1 MRWYF
6 VPVGARYINRQVL
19 GIFLAALTI
28 LLSIALGDKLIQFL
42 EKAAAGNIPA
52 DRVFYIVLL
61 RMPELVQLVLP
72 FALYIALLM
81 GLGRLYSSQEMAVLR
96 SGGMSTKTLLAW
108 LMPGIALVTL
118 MVGIASLS
126 ITPAAKYTLEQELV
140 ELQKRIGLSALQPG
154 IFRIEDNGDQVTYS
168 NALDDDDQT
177 ILNVFIQRRL
187 PDGNQMSVW
196 AERGQRSPPNADGRQ
211 TLTLENGRRYV
222 GRSGAA
228 DFDVMSFERLDI
240 SIDSDPVL
248 QQVRDIESLDTG
260 NLGSQPAHQ
269 AELHW
274 RLGLPIFCVI
284 LALLAIA
291 NATVQPRQ
299 GPYARLATGMVWMLS
314 YYLALLLNR
323 WLIEKGFIPG
333 VIGLWPVHLIAAIY
347 AVKGLRTLAMPATR

>member
-1 MRWYF
+1 MRWFF
-6 VPVGARYINRQVL
+6 VPVGARYINRQVF
-19 GIFLAALTI
+19 GIFFAALAI

-42 EKAAAGNIPA
+42 EKAAAGSIPA
-52 DRVFYIVLL
+52 DLVFYIVLL
-61 RMPELVQLVLP
+61 RMPELIQLVLP

-108 LMPGIALVTL
+108 LMPGIFLVTL
-118 MVGIASLS
+118 VVGIASLS
-126 ITPAAKYTLEQELV
+126 VTPSAKHTLEQELV
-140 ELQKRIGLSALQPG
+140 ALQKRIGLSALQPG
-154 IFRIEDNGDQVTYS
+154 IFRLENDGDQVTYS

-177 ILNVFIQRRL
+177 ILNVFIQRQL
-187 PDGNQMSVW
+187 PDGEQMSVW
-196 AERGQRSPPNADGRQ
+196 AERGQRSPPDAQGRQ

-222 GRSGAA
+222 GKSGSA
-228 DFDVMSFERLDI
+228 DFDVMSFARLDI

-248 QQVRDIESLDTG
+248 ERVRDIESLDTG
-260 NLGSQPAHQ
+260 SLGSTLAHQ

-314 YYLALLLNR
+314 YYLVLLLNR
-323 WLIEKGFIPG
+323 WLIEKGFIPS
-333 VIGLWPVHLIAAIY
+333 VIGLWPVHLVVGIY
-347 AVKGLRTLAMPATR
+347 AARGLRTLAKPATR